1 MNEENIVLYSCNK
14 VEVSESQDNSYM
26 NVKFI
31 ICNFDVNKN
40 NVMLNRETIDSWIET
55 LIMKPIVGLIKTNKD
70 NELDFTSHQAKK
82 VYELING
89 QIQEKLKFGTDAF
102 GVFDSVQIETID
114 DVEYITANCRI
125 WRRFENCC
133 KIIQD
138 RFDNNEPLNTS
149 WEISIVNSN
158 KKSINGK
165 MVKVI
170 NDGVF
175 IGHALL
181 SKYTSPAYDCS
192 GMLEVAEE
200 QEDEFVQAVINDLNE
215 INKIEISKNK
225 SKIIVEDEKEEIS
238 VQSDENSVENKL
250 NKDNEGGHEIM
261 TNGKKDNTE
270 LSALNSD
277 DLRSK
282 VISAIYATESGNR
295 YYYGVIVYPY
305 DYIAYAKLDSKDSIS
320 DDFTKF
326 NFVINS
332 DDSVSLTGQEDVKMV
347 FVPKMENDD
356 SLAEI
361 QNKLDLANETL
372 SKKET
377 ELSEKIDEIVKLG
390 ETITSQKETIDSKD
404 AEISELQPLKEQIEK
419 AEEEKKQAEM
429 AEKREDLKKMA
440 LSSKYFTEAE
450 IETSEELKKAIAEL
464 DEKQIKCL
472 IAERVVE
479 QASKIKDESKDETS
493 EKSKNVDVEMSTDI
507 NANQKY
513 DYKDSSS
520 LLLNYARRNIKNK

>member
-215 INKIEISKNK
+215 
-225 SKIIVEDEKEEIS
+225 
-238 VQSDENSVENKL
+238 
-250 NKDNEGGHEIM
+250 
-261 TNGKKDNTE
+261 
-270 LSALNSD
+270 
-277 DLRSK
+277 
-282 VISAIYATESGNR
+282 
-295 YYYGVIVYPY
+295 
-305 DYIAYAKLDSKDSIS
+305 
-320 DDFTKF
+320 
-326 NFVINS
+326 
-332 DDSVSLTGQEDVKMV
+332 
-347 FVPKMENDD
+347 
-356 SLAEI
+356 
-361 QNKLDLANETL
+361 
-372 SKKET
+372 
-377 ELSEKIDEIVKLG
+377 
-390 ETITSQKETIDSKD
+390 
-404 AEISELQPLKEQIEK
+404 
-419 AEEEKKQAEM
+419 
-429 AEKREDLKKMA
+429 
-440 LSSKYFTEAE
+440 
-450 IETSEELKKAIAEL
+450 
-464 DEKQIKCL
+464 
-472 IAERVVE
+472 
-479 QASKIKDESKDETS
+479 
-493 EKSKNVDVEMSTDI
+493 
-507 NANQKY
+507 
-513 DYKDSSS
+513 
-520 LLLNYARRNIKNK
+520 